1 MEKVLKK
8 FISPSA
14 FIFDVR
20 LRDESY
26 FIFWGNFQSGYT
38 PPTYDLVTRM
48 KIFGWNILRF

>member
-26 FIFWGNFQSGYT
+26 FVFWGNFQSGYT